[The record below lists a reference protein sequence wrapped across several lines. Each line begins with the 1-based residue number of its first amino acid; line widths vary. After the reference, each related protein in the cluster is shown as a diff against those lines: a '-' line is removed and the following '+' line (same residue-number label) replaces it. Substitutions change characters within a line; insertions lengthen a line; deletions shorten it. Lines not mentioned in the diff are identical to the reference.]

1 MEVALLNMRVTFQKN
16 TVIADEIGNHR
27 NEWTDVYSCYA
38 TVSGESPNENTDAGM
53 VVDDSKVDFTVRWC
67 RAVSDMTNTEYRI
80 RYQGAIYNILGIDH
94 MNFKRKAVKFKCQ
107 KGEAVAWERRF
118 LFSQLQRRLWR
129 LSGNMRIQ
137 QQRR

>member
-16 TVIADEIGNHR
+16 TVIVDEIGNHR
-27 NEWTDVYSCYA
+27 NEWADVYPCYP
-38 TVSGESPNENTDAGM
+38 TVSGEPPNENTYAGM

-67 RAVSDMTNTEYRI
+67 RVVSDMTNTEYRI

-107 KGEAVAWERRF
+107 KARR
-118 LFSQLQRRLWR
+118 
-129 LSGNMRIQ
+129 
-137 QQRR
+137 